1 MNIDRKNTPSIV
13 IAKDVDE
20 FEMMKNY
27 QFYTTKLVRKFCFEI
42 K

>member
-1 MNIDRKNTPSIV
+1 MNIDGKNMPSTV
-13 IAKDVDE
+13 IASNVDE

>member
-1 MNIDRKNTPSIV
+1 MNIDRKNMLSKV
-13 IAKDVDE
+13 IATDVDE

-27 QFYTTKLVRKFCFEI
+27 QFYTTKSVRKFCFEI